1 MVARSV
7 GLVPGCLGNS
17 LTRARGNDFAGT
29 FELYRDARGEYRFHL
44 KAPNG
49 EIIASSESYKS
60 KAAAQ
65 AGINAVRTTAR
76 GATVVDN
83 TD

>member
-1 MVARSV
+1 
-7 GLVPGCLGNS
+7 
-17 LTRARGNDFAGT
+17 
-29 FELYRDARGEYRFHL
+29 L

-49 EIIASSESYKS
+49 EIVASSESYKT

-65 AGINAVRTTAR
+65 HGINSVRTVAR

-83 TD
+83 AD

>member
-1 MVARSV
+1 LIARRQD
-7 GLVPGCLGNS
+7 LVPGCLGNS
-17 LTRARGNDFAGT
+17 PARSRANDFAGT
-29 FELYRDARGEYRFHL
+29 FELYKDARGKYRFCL
-44 KAPNG
+44 KAPSG
-49 EIIASSESYKS
+49 EIIASSESYQS

-65 AGINAVRTTAR
+65 QGINSVRTVAR

>member
-1 MVARSV
+1 LVARSRD
-7 GLVPGCLGNS
+7 LVPGCLGSS
-17 LTRARGNDFAGT
+17 LARPRANDFAGT
-29 FELYRDARGEYRFHL
+29 FELYEDARGEYRFYL

-65 AGINAVRTTAR
+65 QGINSVRTVAR

-83 TD
+83 ID

>member
-1 MVARSV
+1 LVARSLD
-7 GLVPGCLGNS
+7 LVPGCLGSS
-17 LTRARGNDFAGT
+17 LTRSRGNDFAGT
-29 FELYRDARGEYRFHL
+29 FELYKDARGEYRFHL

-60 KAAAQ
+60 KAAAEV
-65 AGINAVRTTAR
+65 GINSVRTAAR

>member
-1 MVARSV
+1 MTPDVWIIGGPGDHD
-7 GLVPGCLGNS
+7 GLGP
-17 LTRARGNDFAGT
+17 RRH
-29 FELYRDARGEYRFHL
+29 RFYL

-65 AGINAVRTTAR
+65 QGINSVRTVAR

>member
-1 MVARSV
+1 LVARSRD
-7 GLVPGCLGNS
+7 LVPGCLGSS
-17 LTRARGNDFAGT
+17 LARPRANDFAGT
-29 FELYRDARGEYRFHL
+29 FELYEDARGAYHFCL

-65 AGINAVRTTAR
+65 QGINSVRTVAR

>member
-1 MVARSV
+1 
-7 GLVPGCLGNS
+7 
-17 LTRARGNDFAGT
+17 
-29 FELYRDARGEYRFHL
+29 L

-49 EIIASSESYKS
+49 ELIASSERYKT

-65 AGINAVRTTAR
+65 QGISSVRTVAR